1 MFCHHWDRT
10 QNHQSLEH
18 IEEGRVWMPVTGSS
32 WRAWNTRN
40 EDADLR
46 GTDFYG
52 QGKDVI
58 MLSLQG
64 FAQGRGERGNLE
76 FRTSQRLQQVM
87 DDELGRGKIF
97 DENEERAMAMF
108 RNNFTGIGK
117 KRRWNHC
124 WADLRGKADPRAI
137 AWNKLILKRRV
148 ITLSLDLVV
157 LFV

>member
-1 MFCHHWDRT
+1 M
-10 QNHQSLEH
+10 
-18 IEEGRVWMPVTGSS
+18 
-32 WRAWNTRN
+32 
-40 EDADLR
+40 
-46 GTDFYG
+46 
-52 QGKDVI
+52 I

-124 WADLRGKADPRAI
+124 
-137 AWNKLILKRRV
+137 
-148 ITLSLDLVV
+148 
-157 LFV
+157 